1 LDENFEK
8 ENKMNFSSLTKNMVA
23 ASLTI
28 FLLALNASAG
38 ANAMTTW
45 TFRNG
50 GFSVAMPGEPEYKST
65 SVDGGTTMHS
75 WTFSRG
81 DGQAYIVA
89 YSDHSAIDLPAEVL
103 GFVKGFEGQITRQG
117 EFKIDGQ
124 PARWAYGASA
134 KGKFYYYNTFSGN
147 RLYQWVFVT
156 ALNTPIPADVQ
167 QFVDSFHL
175 LP

>member
-1 LDENFEK
+1 MKTLK
-8 ENKMNFSSLTKNMVA
+8 RRTQMNFSSLTKNLVA
-23 ASLTI
+23 ASLTTL
-28 FLLALNASAG
+28 LLALNAFAG

-50 GFSVAMPGEPEYKST
+50 GFSVAMPGEPEYSAEPFN
-65 SVDGGTTMHS
+65 GGTMHS
-75 WTFSRG
+75 WTFARG
-81 DGQAYIVA
+81 NGQTYIVA
-89 YSDHSAIDLPAEVL
+89 YSDHQAIDLSAEAQ
-103 GFVKGFEGQITRQG
+103 GFAKGFDGQITKQG

-134 KGKFYYYNTFSGN
+134 TGKFYYYNTFSGN

-167 QFVDSFHL
+167 HFVDSFHL